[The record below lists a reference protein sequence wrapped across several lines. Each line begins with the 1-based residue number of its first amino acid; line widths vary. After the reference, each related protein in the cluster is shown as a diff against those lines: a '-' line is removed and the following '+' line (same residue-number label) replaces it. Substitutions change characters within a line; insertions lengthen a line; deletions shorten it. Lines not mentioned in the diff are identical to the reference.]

1 MIVSRSQESRRS
13 SLVTPAVSVSDAS
26 ESAEMHERRN
36 SQSPPLLMPPPTTA
50 ADALRRRVTVF
61 IIHFMNLAGPHSP
74 LISYIIRLGLF
85 GIKVTTLLRPCWPLM
100 AQLNVAIP
108 LIGVAALDLGLP
120 RVTSYSPVLIQG
132 HGDYF
137 SSGPRAWGLGMSIVL
152 LVLHFTVLWVASGW
166 GTLCMERQH
175 DIWAEGPW

>member
-1 MIVSRSQESRRS
+1 MVVSRSQESRRS

-26 ESAEMHERRN
+26 EAEMHERRN
-36 SQSPPLLMPPPTTA
+36 SQSPPLLMPPPSTA
-50 ADALRRRVTVF
+50 ADALRRRVTVL
-61 IIHFMNLAGPHSP
+61 IIRLMNFAGPHSP
-74 LISYIIRLGLF
+74 LLSYIFRLSLF
-85 GIKVTTLLRPCWPLM
+85 GIKVTTLLRPCWPVM

-120 RVTSYSPVLIQG
+120 QVTSYPPMLIQG

-137 SSGPRAWGLGMSIVL
+137 SNGPRAWGLGMSLIL

-166 GTLCMERQH
+166 ETLCVARQH
-175 DIWAEGPW
+175 DIWTEGPW